1 MTIDHF
7 SDFSTMPPPAVVL
20 VKHVCP
26 ACGRMIE
33 EAEPKFARVVCP
45 RCGERIIFRG
55 GVAVEHRPKR
65 RQ

>member
-1 MTIDHF
+1 MNYF
-7 SDFSTMPPPAVVL
+7 SDFSSAPPPATVL
-20 VKHVCP
+20 VKHACP

-33 EAEPKFARVVCP
+33 ESEPKFARIVCP